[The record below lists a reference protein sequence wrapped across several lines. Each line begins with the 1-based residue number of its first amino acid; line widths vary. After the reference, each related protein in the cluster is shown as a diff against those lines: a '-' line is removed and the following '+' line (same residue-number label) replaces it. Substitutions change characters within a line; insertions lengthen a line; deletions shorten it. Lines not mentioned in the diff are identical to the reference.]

1 MQSDSGML
9 LSSVRDVLYVIFR
22 HKGKIVFFFLLISAA
37 VTLVTYLLPVVYQSD
52 AQLLIRLGRENLPGD
67 PSVPGAMVNV
77 TQDRTSEVKS
87 EVAILSSHYLAEKVV
102 DAIGEGWI
110 LDRANLR
117 REKLE
122 IPEPPAPG
130 MLKMAFRQAQ
140 DLTKQGLITLKLIE
154 ALTPREEAIRKVL
167 KNTKVS
173 YEKQTNVV
181 GVTYE
186 TRYAPLAK
194 VVLDKL
200 VQFYLE
206 RHVEVYTAQAS
217 PEFFQEQVTKL
228 ESDLKQREQELE
240 AYRQQNDISSI
251 QAQKENLLSRIN
263 KLSGELSDV
272 TADADGLQ
280 AMVGTL
286 EEVVKQAEKT
296 HELSRTTGMPNYLA
310 DKLKERVADLRERE
324 TELAARYP
332 GTHRPLVELR
342 EQIKLVEDALA
353 KEPESRTEVTTGL
366 DANREAWT
374 HTMKS
379 EKAQLEARRA
389 RQAKLAEEIG
399 KHKEELALVASREPE
414 LQRLERA
421 REMAENEYKQYRDH
435 LQRAQINAA
444 MDIEKVSNVSV
455 VQPASE
461 PLDPV
466 RPKKLRNIGL
476 GLLLGL
482 FGGIFLAF
490 VREYFDDTL
499 NTTDAVE
506 KRLGVPVLASVSE
519 KEFRACT

>member
-9 LSSVRDVLYVIFR
+9 LSSVRDVLHVIFR
-22 HKGKIVFFFLLISAA
+22 HKGLIAVFFILITAA
-37 VTLVTYLLPVVYQSD
+37 VTVITYLLPVVYESD
-52 AQLLIRLGRENLPGD
+52 AQLLIRLGRENFPGD

-110 LDRANLR
+110 LDRPDLR

-122 IPEPPAPG
+122 IAEPPAPG
-130 MLKMAFRQAQ
+130 ALKVLYQQAESMG
-140 DLTKQGLITLKLIE
+140 KQALITAKLIE
-154 ALTPREEAIRKVL
+154 PLSPREEAIRKVL
-167 KNTKVS
+167 KATKVI

-186 TRYAPLAK
+186 CRYAPLAK
-194 VVLDKL
+194 LVLGKL

-228 ESDLKQREQELE
+228 EDDLKKREQALE
-240 AYRQQNDISSI
+240 TFRQQNDISDI
-251 QAQKENLLSRIN
+251 QAQKENLLSQISQ
-263 KLSGELSDV
+263 LAGELSDV
-272 TADADGLQ
+272 TADVDGLQ
-280 AMVGTL
+280 AMVNTL
-286 EEVVKQAEKT
+286 DEVVKNAEKT
-296 HELSRTTGMPNYLA
+296 HELSRTSGMPNYLA
-310 DKLKERVADLRERE
+310 DKLKERIADLRQRE
-324 TELAARYP
+324 TEMSERYP
-332 GTHRPLVELR
+332 DTHRPLIELR
-342 EQIKLVEDALA
+342 EQIKLVEDALS
-353 KEPESRTEVTTGL
+353 KEPESRTEVTMGL
-366 DANREAWT
+366 DANREAWI
-374 HTMKS
+374 HTLKS
-379 EKAQLEARRA
+379 ERAQLEADRA
-389 RQAKLAEEIG
+389 RQMKLTTEIE
-399 KHKEELALVASREPE
+399 KHKETLALVANREPE
-414 LQRLERA
+414 LLRLERA
-421 REMAENEYKQYRDH
+421 RDIAENEYKQYREH

-461 PLDPV
+461 PLAPV
-466 RPKKLRNIGL
+466 RPKKLQNIGL

-482 FGGIFLAF
+482 FGGIFFAF
-490 VREYFDDTL
+490 AREYFDDTL